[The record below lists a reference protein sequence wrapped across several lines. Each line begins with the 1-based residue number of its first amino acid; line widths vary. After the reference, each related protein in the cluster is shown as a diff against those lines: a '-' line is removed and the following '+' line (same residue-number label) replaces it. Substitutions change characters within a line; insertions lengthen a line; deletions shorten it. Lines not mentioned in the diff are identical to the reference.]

1 MGFPYESASW
11 DVVDGAMFI
20 GAGGAAPGLYTFV
33 AAVICVVVL
42 WKVIN
47 QSMIVTPKLK
57 SKV

>member
-42 WKVIN
+42 LSLIH
-47 QSMIVTPKLK
+47 I
-57 SKV
+57 

>member
-42 WKVIN
+42 WNGNKSEHDCYAKVE
-47 QSMIVTPKLK
+47 K
-57 SKV
+57 